1 MSQLFWNAFLARNQS
16 IIVDLMYGQLK
27 STVKCLE
34 CGNISI
40 TFDPYLTLAL
50 PIAKS
55 QVLEVIFVPY
65 DLFYLPKDASSE
77 EEDSDPDFRKTDSE
91 KYRMVEHYSFKIDTS
106 IYQNVL

>member
-1 MSQLFWNAFLARNQS
+1 
-16 IIVDLMYGQLK
+16 
-27 STVKCLE
+27 
-34 CGNISI
+34 
-40 TFDPYLTLAL
+40 
-50 PIAKS
+50 
-55 QVLEVIFVPY
+55 VPY